1 MVVRRNLFNHKAQR
15 PKLATQ
21 PKGAPKLDAQPQL
34 HSHLSPQ
41 LAHQTPKNMSFL
53 SLRQISK
60 TNQAQLHLQRCREVP
75 RRLQTFQLGHHFHL
89 AKTRIPFSSR
99 SFIISDPSSA
109 NFLCFSSNS
118 FKFSK
123 HSAFS
128 RLCCWCAGT
137 GTPTHRQNLG
147 SFRKHHRKP
156 RVVAP
161 PVTCT
166 FSCCQQEILPLGGSE
181 TTSPTLHESGIFPS
195 WLQRS

>member
-1 MVVRRNLFNHKAQR
+1 
-15 PKLATQ
+15 
-21 PKGAPKLDAQPQL
+21 
-34 HSHLSPQ
+34 
-41 LAHQTPKNMSFL
+41 MSFL

-161 PVTCT
+161 LRRPRCLHWGNTR
-166 FSCCQQEILPLGGSE
+166 SNPPPAPEKSRGSNPGRNPSFRPSS
-181 TTSPTLHESGIFPS
+181 TPGNSKIFVVCV
-195 WLQRS
+195 L